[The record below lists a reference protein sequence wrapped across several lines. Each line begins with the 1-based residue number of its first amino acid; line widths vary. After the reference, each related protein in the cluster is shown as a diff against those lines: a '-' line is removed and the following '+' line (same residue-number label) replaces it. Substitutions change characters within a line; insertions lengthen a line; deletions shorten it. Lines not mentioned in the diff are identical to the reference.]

1 MTTATSAS
9 MAIRRRRR
17 SGLREQTRT
26 LNGSAVDV
34 NRLRADHLPT
44 SALCKPHWWQERL
57 RSAPTTKCV
66 LAAALLILPALG
78 APVHADDP
86 IAQWLK
92 QDESDGQ
99 NDQVRP
105 DLHALTDQ
113 QLQDIFKIGRD
124 QADGHQLIERGSEE
138 RPHVLYIWV
147 IAIAVGIAAMIAAVK
162 ARPLVRTQLRTLL
175 IPVNMKDQS

>member
-1 MTTATSAS
+1 
-9 MAIRRRRR
+9 
-17 SGLREQTRT
+17 
-26 LNGSAVDV
+26 VDV
-34 NRLRADHLPT
+34 NRLRADHSPT
-44 SALCKPHWWQERL
+44 SALCKTHWWQERL
-57 RSAPTTKCV
+57 RSALTTKCV

-113 QLQDIFKIGRD
+113 QLHDIFQIGRD

-138 RPHVLYIWV
+138 PPHVLYIWLV
-147 IAIAVGIAAMIAAVK
+147 TIAAGFGAVIGAVK
-162 ARPLVRTQLRTLL
+162 AAPFVRRQLGTLAAPVRT
-175 IPVNMKDQS
+175 NDQS

>member
-1 MTTATSAS
+1 M
-9 MAIRRRRR
+9 
-17 SGLREQTRT
+17 
-26 LNGSAVDV
+26 
-34 NRLRADHLPT
+34 
-44 SALCKPHWWQERL
+44 

-66 LAAALLILPALG
+66 LAAALLILLALG

-86 IAQWLK
+86 IAEWLK

-124 QADGHQLIERGSEE
+124 QADNHQLIERGSE
-138 RPHVLYIWV
+138 RHPRVLYIWF
-147 IAIAVGIAAMIAAVK
+147 AMIAAGIGAVIGAVK
-162 ARPLVRTQLRTLL
+162 AVRSMRRQLRTLAV
-175 IPVNMKDQS
+175 PVQMKDQS

>member
-1 MTTATSAS
+1 
-9 MAIRRRRR
+9 
-17 SGLREQTRT
+17 
-26 LNGSAVDV
+26 
-34 NRLRADHLPT
+34 LPT

-66 LAAALLILPALG
+66 LAAALILLAPG

-86 IAQWLK
+86 IAEWLK
-92 QDESDGQ
+92 QDESDSQ

-124 QADGHQLIERGSEE
+124 QADSHQLIERASEG
-138 RPHVLYIWV
+138 RPYVLYIWLV
-147 IAIAVGIAAMIAAVK
+147 TIAAGFAALIGAVK
-162 ARPLVRTQLRTLL
+162 AAPFVRRQLRTVAA
-175 IPVNMKDQS
+175 PVRTKDQTWS